1 MPDLLPAQSG
11 ILDPSNPLTFA
22 FGGGGGAGTPGLQE
36 LKRRQAIAQMLA
48 GQKRPFPK
56 NIGEGLTSLGEAVG
70 DRMTDARLT
79 AQERA
84 FGAAE
89 DQRVNAANALPSVQV
104 PGARTAPVV
113 PAVPA
118 VPARPAVPRPTAS
131 VTSPDDA
138 RPEDPRDRIAALYS
152 GGTAPGWRGADWPR
166 AGRSIPSRPAS
177 AGSRS
182 CDRRPPRRAR

>member
-1 MPDLLPAQSG
+1 MADGSG
-11 ILDPSNPLTFA
+11 ILDLNNPLSA
-22 FGGGGGAGTPGLQE
+22 VFGTVGGTPMSLE
-36 LKRRQAIAQMLA
+36 EIKRRRAVQAALA
-48 GQKRPFPK
+48 SRQRPFPK

-118 VPARPAVPRPTAS
+118 VP
-131 VTSPDDA
+131 
-138 RPEDPRDRIAALYS
+138 
-152 GGTAPGWRGADWPR
+152 
-166 AGRSIPSRPAS
+166 
-177 AGSRS
+177 
-182 CDRRPPRRAR
+182 